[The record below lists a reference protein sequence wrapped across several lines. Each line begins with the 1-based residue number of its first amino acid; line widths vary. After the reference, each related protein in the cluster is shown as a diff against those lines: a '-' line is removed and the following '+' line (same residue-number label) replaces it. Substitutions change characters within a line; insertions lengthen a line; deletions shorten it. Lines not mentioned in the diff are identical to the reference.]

1 MQKAEGRRQNVEQIA
16 ESMAVLPSAFC
27 LYIMSHQTLTFLK
40 QRFEQVG
47 LKLQARHGQN
57 FLIDLNLLR
66 IIADIAQLSPDDVV
80 LEVGT
85 GVGSLTSL
93 VAPQVAHVVTVE
105 IDPRLAQLASE
116 ELIQLPNITLL
127 NVDALERK
135 HVIEPQVLDAVN
147 QHLAAAPHRH
157 FKLVANLP
165 YGVATPLISN
175 LLELDRPPDSM
186 TVTIQKELAD
196 RLAAQPH
203 TKDYGA
209 LSLWVQCQCRVEI
222 LRVMPP
228 AVFWP
233 RPKVNSAIV
242 NITLEPQRRAAIPD
256 RRFFHAFVR
265 KLFLHRRKFL
275 RGVLVAAYK
284 DQLDKPAIDQILA
297 PLQFGENA
305 RAEELTVDQ
314 MLALCEQFRQRL
326 PIDSE

>member
-1 MQKAEGRRQNVEQIA
+1 MPQ
-16 ESMAVLPSAFC
+16 
-27 LYIMSHQTLTFLK
+27 QTLTFLK

-47 LKLQARHGQN
+47 LKLQSRHGQN

-66 IIADIAQLSPDDVV
+66 IIADAAQLSPDDVV

-85 GVGSLTSL
+85 GVGSLTGL

-116 ELIQLPNITLL
+116 ELIQFSNVTLL
-127 NVDALERK
+127 QVDALRRK
-135 HVIEPQVLDAVN
+135 HTIEPAVLEAVER
-147 QHLAAAPHRH
+147 HLTAAPGRR

-175 LLELDRPPDSM
+175 LLELDRPPKTM

-228 AVFWP
+228 TVFWP

-242 NITLEPQRRAAIPD
+242 QITLQPERRSAISN
-256 RRFFHAFVR
+256 RRFFHEFVR
-265 KLFLHRRKFL
+265 SLFLHRRKFL
-275 RGVLVAAYK
+275 RGVMVAAHK
-284 DQLDKPAIDQILA
+284 DRLDKPIIDAILSD
-297 PLQFGENA
+297 LQFAENA
-305 RAEELTVDQ
+305 RAEELSVDQ
-314 MLALCEQFRQRL
+314 MLALCEQVRRRL
-326 PIDSE
+326 PQDREGQAD